1 MSITL
6 NEITKE
12 NYLQSIKLKVNP
24 EQEGFVAP
32 NVYSIAQSKFYSS
45 WKPTAIYSG
54 SDMVG
59 FLMYGEDD
67 VNEGDGTIW
76 IIRLMIDAKFQGKG
90 FGKAAMI
97 KLIEH
102 IKTNYSQD
110 ELFVSFVSDNSG
122 AKNLYEALGFE
133 NTGRVELGELVYKL
147 KLK

>member
-6 NEITKE
+6 KEITKA
-12 NYLQSIKLKVNP
+12 NYQQSIKLKVIP

-45 WKPTAIYSG
+45 WKPTAIYKG
-54 SDMVG
+54 DDMIG

-76 IIRLMIDAKFQGKG
+76 IIRLMIDEKYQRNG
-90 FGKAAMI
+90 FGKSAMI

-102 IKTNYSQD
+102 IKSNYGQD
-110 ELFVSFVSDNSG
+110 ELFVSFVPDNSG
-122 AKNLYEALGFE
+122 AKYLYESLGFK
-133 NTGRVELGELVYKL
+133 NTGKVEQGELVYKL
-147 KLK
+147 NLK